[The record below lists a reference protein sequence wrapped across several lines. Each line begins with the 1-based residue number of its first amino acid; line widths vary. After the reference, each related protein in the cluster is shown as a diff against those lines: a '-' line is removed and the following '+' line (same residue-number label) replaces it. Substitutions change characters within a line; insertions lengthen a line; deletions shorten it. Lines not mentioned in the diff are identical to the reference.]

1 MKRFCSIFLFILISM
16 GSGWGQRNSIADST
30 TVLIGSQAHYGTIL
44 PHSKAIAD
52 LTDSYLWGWQADISR
67 IRYTQSAWNICN
79 CYSQNGVSLSYFN
92 FNNPKELGRGV
103 SLAVF
108 AEPQLTYGSINLSLR
123 AGAGVS
129 YLTRIYHADNNP
141 RNLFFSS
148 PWSGLLLVQLSSRY
162 QLNQLWSLRLST
174 SYHHISN
181 GGKRQPN
188 KGMNFPTLS
197 LGVEYGA
204 RSKPLRNRARYSM
217 QDKSMHYYAGLSYN
231 SRSADELNVNSQD
244 RRMVIGLHGG
254 FYKPVA
260 RMHALGLALEVSHD
274 GALKELAR
282 QHDESFDHR
291 VVSGLVRH
299 HFLFGRFD
307 FSQSLGIYLHKEY
320 PNPNTVFQRYAIQ
333 YRILEN
339 LQIGFSLKAH
349 LHTAEQMDVRL
360 GVVF

>member
-1 MKRFCSIFLFILISM
+1 MKRFGWICLVILVSGRCWCQRISM
-16 GSGWGQRNSIADST
+16 ADSS
-30 TVLIGSQAHYGTIL
+30 TVLIGSQVHYGKIL

-52 LTDSYLWGWQADISR
+52 LTDTYLWGWQGDLSR
-67 IRYTQSAWNICN
+67 IRYTQASWNTCN

-92 FNNPKELGRGV
+92 FNNQKELGSSV

-108 AEPQLTYGSINLSLR
+108 AEPRLTYGRINLSLR

-129 YLTRIYHADNNP
+129 YLTRIYDPHTNP

-148 PWSGLLLVQLSSRY
+148 PWSGLLLAQLRALY
-162 QLNQLWSLRLST
+162 RLNQFWLLRLSL

-197 LGVEYGA
+197 LGVDYG
-204 RSKPLRNRARYSM
+204 LRYQSLYPRARFSM
-217 QDKSMHYYAGLSYN
+217 EDKSMHYYAGLFYN
-231 SRSADELNVNSQD
+231 SRSVDESNLISQD
-244 RRMVIGLHGG
+244 RKIVIGLQGG
-254 FYKPVA
+254 FYKPIA

-282 QHDESFDHR
+282 QNFKSYDHR
-291 VVSGLVRH
+291 IVSGLVRH

-307 FSQSLGIYLHKEY
+307 LSQSLGIYLHKEY
-320 PNPNTVFQRYAIQ
+320 PNPNRVFQRYAIL
-333 YRILEN
+333 YRVFDK
-339 LQIGFSLKAH
+339 LQLGFSLKAH
-349 LHTAEQMDVRL
+349 LQTAEQMDLRL